1 MPADLPRVYNCG
13 SSKGKPAMLLDW
25 FLRNREWLT
34 AAVILATGFGIGLW
48 EFIRWVR
55 GRK

>member
-1 MPADLPRVYNCG
+1 MF
-13 SSKGKPAMLLDW
+13 LDW

-34 AAVILATGFGIGLW
+34 AAVILAAGFGIGLW

>member
-1 MPADLPRVYNCG
+1 MPLV
-13 SSKGKPAMLLDW
+13 DW

-34 AAVILATGFGIGLW
+34 AAVILASGLGVGAW
-48 EFIRWVR
+48 ELFRWLR